1 MLVSIDVGVIRYHF
15 VILADISI
23 VVIGCIQIFVG
34 CRLISIS
41 ISIIVDSIWLL
52 LYWLCSIRCI
62 FLIISLLLYHNKW
75 INFILHSDAIVPKSP
90 NTLIP
95 VDTIPSEIT
104 PILTIHT
111 IHTILIQIYIILIPI
126 HCTCWHILIFIDLLV
141 F

>member
-1 MLVSIDVGVIRYHF
+1 MLVSICAGVIRYHF
-15 VILADISI
+15 VILADIRI

-34 CRLISIS
+34 CRLISI
-41 ISIIVDSIWLL
+41 IIIVDSICLL

-62 FLIISLLLYHNKW
+62 LLVISLLLYHNKW

-95 VDTIPSEIT
+95 VNTIPSKIT

-111 IHTILIQIYIILIPI
+111 INTILIQIYIILIPI
-126 HCTCWHILIFIDLLV
+126 HCTCRHILIFIDLLV

>member
-1 MLVSIDVGVIRYHF
+1 MLVSICVGVIRYYF
-15 VILADISI
+15 VILADIRI
-23 VVIGCIQIFVG
+23 LVIGCIQIFVG
-34 CRLISIS
+34 CRLISI
-41 ISIIVDSIWLL
+41 IIVDSICLL

-62 FLIISLLLYHNKW
+62 LFVISLLLYHNKW